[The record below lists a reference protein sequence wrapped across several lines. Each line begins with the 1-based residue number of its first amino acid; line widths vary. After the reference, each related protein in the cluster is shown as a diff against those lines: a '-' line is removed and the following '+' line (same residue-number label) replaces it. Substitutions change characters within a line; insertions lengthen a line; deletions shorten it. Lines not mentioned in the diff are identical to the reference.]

1 MLQGYTENHKRKV
14 VKFLTMSKIRGS
26 ETLTLSQNNIVQGLK
41 GVPCAIMSPNFHS

>member
-26 ETLTLSQNNIVQGLK
+26 ETLSQNNIVQGLK